1 MKFLKLASVFVLVIT
16 LVLVAPIQGT
26 FCPCEVGG
34 QGQVC
39 GSNKVTYNSRCEF
52 DCTQR
57 QYRQLGKTLNI
68 AKIGPCDSS

>member
-1 MKFLKLASVFVLVIT
+1 MKLSTSIICVFVLVIA
-16 LVLVAPIQGT
+16 LVAPIQGT
-26 FCPCEVGG
+26 FCPCDGAK
-34 QGQVC
+34 GQVC

-68 AKIGPCDSS
+68 AKMGPCDST